1 VTGDERNVLVKL
13 LKLYTETKQWP
24 KAIEIGMRVAAQET
38 EPKRLAAY
46 YQFVATTYRDE
57 IKDTDKAVEFF
68 DRALDAD
75 PDNLKN
81 FEAIEKI
88 VTPKRDWKALERAYR
103 RMVKRL
109 PETGKELLKENL
121 LHNLGEIARSR
132 LKDFELA
139 AECFKLA
146 SDLNPDNRMRH
157 EILAEMYVMMPGRW
171 EEAVREHQLLL
182 RQDPKRVES
191 YRALRRIY
199 QDAGRADETWCL
211 CAALSFLGKAEANE
225 KQFFEQYRP
234 KSPAAV
240 RGTVGGESWYK
251 NLYHHEENISVSK
264 IFEAI
269 TPSVRQG
276 MVTSTKA
283 FGLRKKDV
291 QDPATSQ
298 LAIAKAL
305 RDAAIGLGLPLPELY
320 VVPEQPG
327 GLTFAFT
334 EPPASVAGA
343 DFLTGFGPME
353 LRFVAAK
360 HLASYRREHYLQYLL
375 HTTAGQMQVSLTQ
388 VLLMYLYAAVKLGVP
403 DAAVP
408 TNDAVMQVAQHL
420 QGNMMPQDRELLQA
434 GARRFLENPVKNIKP
449 WMIAA
454 DLTGD
459 RAGLLL
465 CGDLAT
471 AAKMMTRIPSL
482 VTDLNPTQRVT
493 ELTVFAVSDSHFR
506 LRKELGIALGTG

>member
-1 VTGDERNVLVKL
+1 
-13 LKLYTETKQWP
+13 
-24 KAIEIGMRVAAQET
+24 
-38 EPKRLAAY
+38 
-46 YQFVATTYRDE
+46 
-57 IKDTDKAVEFF
+57 
-68 DRALDAD
+68 
-75 PDNLKN
+75 
-81 FEAIEKI
+81 
-88 VTPKRDWKALERAYR
+88 
-103 RMVKRL
+103 
-109 PETGKELLKENL
+109 
-121 LHNLGEIARSR
+121 
-132 LKDFELA
+132 
-139 AECFKLA
+139 
-146 SDLNPDNRMRH
+146 
-157 EILAEMYVMMPGRW
+157 VMMPGRW